1 MSFPPQLSPMAWIH
15 LLLAATCRLPVPN
28 HPIAAASIVV
38 ATILLAGNAMAT
50 GTLPGGYVIHRE
62 ASVPP
67 ARKAAQAV
75 LPGLRAA
82 CEREGAAFRFGGDLD
97 KVGTYQ
103 VIEHHH
109 PGMRKSSVVKRHHEL
124 VAISRCH
131 YEVRVRETTRI
142 SHYGP
147 RQRTV
152 LSREIDPVRGPQPW
166 RRRAMPHLEHDTAAL
181 LRDALSLDS
190 LAPAVPTTG
199 EAALKPAAGQR
210 EDRIAG
216 RSCRWVQSPPPV
228 EVRSCVLPEG
238 IGMPIDDSLSTEVFS
253 TGSDGTER
261 VLEVRVVRFEG
272 PFDLPA
278 NVFEPQEDAG
288 DAAQTR

>member
-1 MSFPPQLSPMAWIH
+1 MSFPPQLSPMPWIH
-15 LLLAATCRLPVPN
+15 LLLAATCRLPVP
-28 HPIAAASIVV
+28 
-38 ATILLAGNAMAT
+38 
-50 GTLPGGYVIHRE
+50 
-62 ASVPP
+62 
-67 ARKAAQAV
+67 
-75 LPGLRAA
+75 
-82 CEREGAAFRFGGDLD
+82 
-97 KVGTYQ
+97 

-253 TGSDGTER
+253 TGIDGTER

-272 PFDLPA
+272 PIDLPA